1 MMTESQP
8 FETAVKKDA
17 VNICGL
23 SSVTSQ
29 QADTL
34 VYIMRD
40 VEPAWDDRTFDDYDE
55 YLSFLIIPVARR
67 MNTGP
72 SSSQAQY
79 SVSSCWKLIGILWFH
94 WPN

>member
-1 MMTESQP
+1 MITENQP
-8 FETAVKKDA
+8 FETAVKQDS
-17 VNICGL
+17 VNIWGL
-23 SSVTSQ
+23 SSVTSH
-29 QADTL
+29 QADNL

-40 VEPAWDDRTFDDYDE
+40 AEPAWDGRTFDDYDE

-79 SVSSCWKLIGILWFH
+79 TVSSCWKLIGILWFH
-94 WPN
+94 RPS